1 MGEFSLEGV
10 SLVTLDVDK
19 MYNNITA
26 DLGYIAVK
34 KFLQVPM
41 GVLAPGSVHA
51 RPSARPPI
59 DTSGNVPAH
68 MSAES
73 PSNISPNP
81 LEVISEVSEP

>member
-34 KFLQVPM
+34 KFLDSRNQQPDNSDSN
-41 GVLAPGSVHA
+41 LDD
-51 RPSARPPI
+51 I
-59 DTSGNVPAH
+59 LTSYLIYFMYFH
-68 MSAES
+68 FMYLLF
-73 PSNISPNP
+73 I
-81 LEVISEVSEP
+81 IH